1 MIPLGSF
8 KAKAA
13 EPGEA
18 YTDVL
23 GLDQLAVGAQQ
34 VVRIGLQRVLLCRT
48 DEHTVHAVSDV
59 CPHALQPLIGGK
71 VSDGQVRC
79 AKHGACFDLSDGK
92 SLNAVTSKTLPVFAL
107 RLREGRI
114 EVALRSP
121 QTGEST

>member
-8 KAKAA
+8 KAKTA

-59 CPHALQPLIGGK
+59 CPHALQPLFGGT
-71 VSDGQVRC
+71 VADGAIRC
-79 AKHGACFDLSDGK
+79 AKHGASFDLACGK
-92 SLNAVTSKTLPVFAL
+92 PLNAVTQKALPVFAV

-114 EVALRSP
+114 EVA
-121 QTGEST
+121 TGV